1 MSNADVPVTRYERRG
16 RAAWIT
22 LDSPGNRN
30 ALSAPL
36 VQELGQHLRTAS
48 IDPEVRVIVLTGAG
62 PAFCAGADLK
72 NRGDAVAPGSERAS
86 PFVETLRA
94 LRDGPK
100 PVIAAVNGHA
110 YGGGIGLVAAA
121 DIAIAVEGARFSF
134 SEVRVELLEVFR
146 LSGKLSRRLVPICPR
161 LPGLLS
167 KLTLLTAKASE
178 PSLLTGET
186 GL

>member
-72 NRGDAVAPGSERAS
+72 NRGDAVAPELWHQCVGPALHASQPGGRVAAGSQSRFEGAG
-86 PFVETLRA
+86 VADQHLERA
-94 LRDGPK
+94 LR
-100 PVIAAVNGHA
+100 
-110 YGGGIGLVAAA
+110 
-121 DIAIAVEGARFSF
+121 R
-134 SEVRVELLEVFR
+134 RVD
-146 LSGKLSRRLVPICPR
+146 PR
-161 LPGLLS
+161 V
-167 KLTLLTAKASE
+167 
-178 PSLLTGET
+178 
-186 GL
+186 